1 MRRIIVLNRVSID
14 GFFAGLNGEIDWFV
28 ADPELDK
35 VVREP
40 TPGADKAGAQQMDT
54 VLLGR
59 VTYQMFESYWPK
71 ILTTPR
77 ASKVEIATANE
88 LTRMEKIVF
97 SNTLKEVNWENTR
110 VVKGNVAEEVRKLK
124 QANGG
129 GMIIFG
135 SGTII
140 SQLVNAGLIDEYML
154 IVTPV
159 VLGAGKQMFS
169 GVKKLSLEPTEAR
182 LFKSGNV
189 LLRYI
194 RKQSNDRKSTKTL
207 SPHVEKLIS

>member
-1 MRRIIVLNRVSID
+1 MRRLIVLNRVSVD
-14 GFFAGLNGEIDWFV
+14 GFFAGPNGEIDWFV

-40 TPGADKAGAQQMDT
+40 TPGVDKAEAQVMDT

-59 VTYQMFESYWPK
+59 VTYQMFENYWPK
-71 ILTTPR
+71 ILTKPR
-77 ASKVEIATANE
+77 ASKAEIAIANE

-97 SNTLKEVNWENTR
+97 SSKLKEVSWKNTR
-110 VVKGNVAEEVRKLK
+110 VVKGNVAEEVRMLK
-124 QANGG
+124 QAKGG

-140 SQLVNAGLIDEYML
+140 SQLANAGLIDEYML
-154 IVTPV
+154 IVTPI

-169 GVKKLSLEPTEAR
+169 GVKKFSLEANKAR

-189 LLRYI
+189 LLRY
-194 RKQSNDRKSTKTL
+194 KKEAK
-207 SPHVEKLIS
+207 

>member
-1 MRRIIVLNRVSID
+1 MRRLIVLNRVSVD
-14 GFFAGLNGEIDWFV
+14 GFFASPNGEIDWFI
-28 ADPELDK
+28 ADPELDG

-40 TPGADKAGAQQMDT
+40 TRRADNAGAQQMDT

-71 ILTTPR
+71 ILTKPR
-77 ASKVEIATANE
+77 ASRAEIATANE
-88 LTRMEKIVF
+88 LTTMEKIVF
-97 SNTLKEVNWENTR
+97 SSTLKEVNWENTR
-110 VVKGNVAEEVRKLK
+110 VLKGNVADEVRKLK

-140 SQLVNAGLIDEYML
+140 SQLATAGLIDEYML

-159 VLGAGKQMFS
+159 VLGAGKPMFS
-169 GVKKLSLEPTEAR
+169 GVKKFSLEATEAR

-189 LLRYI
+189 LLRY
-194 RKQSNDRKSTKTL
+194 KKEAK
-207 SPHVEKLIS
+207 